1 MNSLAKFSLWLVAT
15 LFCFAP
21 GAFAQGRTSPL
32 LASHVRNVTSYAFT
46 STFLFDPIDKGEDR
60 NHKCEPNGR
69 DNRNGRNKCAAVPE
83 GGSAL
88 MYLLLASLTC
98 FGAMVLRSRR
108 QVPR

>member
-1 MNSLAKFSLWLVAT
+1 MNSLAKFSLWLVLAT

-21 GAFAQGRTSPL
+21 GAFAQGRTNPL
-32 LASHVRNVTSYAFT
+32 LASHVRTVTSYTFT
-46 STFLFDPIDKGEDR
+46 STFLFDPIDKGENKNQICDP
-60 NHKCEPNGR
+60 H
-69 DNRNGRNKCAAVPE
+69 GRNKCAAVPE

-108 QVPR
+108 QSAR